1 MSAITE
7 SEQQALEDGLDT
19 PSIMRAVESISRLR
33 AELAADELPTIR
45 DELLELHRLAL
56 TVRERGTA
64 EQLSELFDLANDL
77 ELQVCEWIETLSEIQ
92 ATISTVTAL
101 YPESLAYEGMGA
113 PES

>member
-1 MSAITE
+1 MGAITE

-33 AELAADELPTIR
+33 AELAVDESPAIR

-56 TVRERGTA
+56 TVRERGTE

-77 ELQVCEWIETLSEIQ
+77 ELQVGEWMEALSEIQ
-92 ATISTVTAL
+92 ATLSAMTVL
-101 YPESLAYEGMGA
+101 YPESLAYGEG
-113 PES
+113 